1 MLRTL
6 TDREKERWKEHL
18 PQMIHAYNCTRHES
32 TGYSPHYLLFGQN
45 PRLPVDLLFGLME
58 NTESVTHKGYADKWS
73 KRMTEAYKIA
83 NRSSLS
89 SSAKNKSY
97 YDQKV
102 RGVVLKPGDRVL
114 VRNMGERGGPGKL
127 RSYWEKRIYV
137 VKEQI
142 SDNPV
147 YVIHP
152 EGDPSVRNRTI
163 HRNLL
168 LLVNDLPVES
178 STQPADS
185 VVAPRQRRRQPQRRT
200 SSTDNDETPDTN
212 NDDDEWTGGY
222 WLRTPVIRGEND
234 QAGHNRSV
242 ISRREQSPMSKLYPA
257 KAPDQ
262 TPQKQTVIR
271 KDCSSTLPTRETGPM
286 DTYLPEGRE
295 IHLPEEEQQQ
305 SANRGIEVVGRESQ
319 TSEPSDDTYL
329 PQPEE
334 DEQNAEDREVEVVEE
349 AQTSE
354 QLEDTCLSQL
364 EEDETNGH
372 KEQVQEE
379 RQSSPSTITWLEEET
394 QREVRRSVREKRPT
408 PIFTYESLGQ
418 PSLQTHVESISSQSA
433 STPLPFIPHM
443 HSQFILPTA
452 YTPHMYMPYTYY
464 MPVTTHVY

>member
-32 TGYSPHYLLFGQN
+32 TGYSPHYLLFGQH

-200 SSTDNDETPDTN
+200 SSTDNDETPDTD

-262 TPQKQTVIR
+262 TPQKQTMIR
-271 KDCSSTLPTRETGPM
+271 KDCSSTLPTRETGSM

-295 IHLPEEEQQQ
+295 IHLPEEEQQ
-305 SANRGIEVVGRESQ
+305 SENRGIEVVGRESQ

-329 PQPEE
+329 
-334 DEQNAEDREVEVVEE
+334 
-349 AQTSE
+349 
-354 QLEDTCLSQL
+354 SQL
-364 EEDETNGH
+364 EEDETSGH

-418 PSLQTHVESISSQSA
+418 PSLQTHVESISSQPT